1 VTHLSFLF
9 LRGGRFV
16 RSLANNPGCRP
27 SGSISESYQLNPGQ
41 GAYDTRR
48 RTRVQ
53 ILEAATSRATYANL
67 HLQCDER

>member
-1 VTHLSFLF
+1 MTHLSFLF

-16 RSLANNPGCRP
+16 RSLANNPGCR
-27 SGSISESYQLNPGQ
+27 SGGSISESHQLNPGQ
-41 GAYDTRR
+41 GACDTRG

-53 ILEAATSRATYANL
+53 ILEAAAGRTTYASL